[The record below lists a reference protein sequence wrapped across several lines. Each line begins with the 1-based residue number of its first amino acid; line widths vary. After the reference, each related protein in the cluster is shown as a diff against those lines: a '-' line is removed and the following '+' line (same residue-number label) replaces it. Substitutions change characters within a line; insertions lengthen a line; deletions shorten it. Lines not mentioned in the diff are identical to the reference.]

1 MRPGWR
7 LTVPAP
13 DHYPRPTVA
22 VQHQGTSIRT
32 PDSAA
37 GPGNDPLDAD
47 ELDALAHAPP
57 VVAVVVTHD
66 PGPWLEEC
74 LASLGAQD
82 YPNFSVLV
90 IDTASADDPLPR
102 IAAVL
107 PDAYVR
113 HLGENP
119 GFGAAA
125 NEVLEV
131 VEGASFYAFCHD
143 DVLLD
148 PSAIRALV
156 EEAFRSNAGVVGPKL
171 VSWGRPEAL
180 LQVGLSSDKTGVLTP
195 LVERGEL
202 DQEQHDRVRDVFAIP
217 GACTLVRADLFASID
232 GFDPAITYLGDD
244 LDLCWRAHV
253 AGARVVVVPA
263 ARVQHREE
271 LQARR
276 GVDDRRR
283 LFARHRLRTMLTC
296 YGPFH
301 LVRVLPQAAL
311 FTLIEAIYA
320 LAAGRMAQSAD
331 VLSAWS
337 WNARRLGEIRRRR
350 RALRAVRG
358 LRDGEIRRLQGRG
371 SARLT
376 SFLRG
381 ELGRGDRVRTSL
393 AEAGRDLAGSLQAGP
408 RRAAVMAFVVVALI
422 VAIGSRELV
431 GERLPS
437 FASLAAFDRGPFSLL
452 SEYARGWRSAGLGS
466 EAPAPTAY
474 ALLGLAGT
482 LLLGGMGL
490 LQQVLVLGCLP
501 AGLMGAWRLTRSLGS
516 PRARAVGLV
525 VYAVAPLPYDAL
537 GRGRWDGLILYAA
550 APWILS
556 RLLTATG
563 EEPFDRSDLGPDADV
578 APRRLLRPILSLGL
592 LVALVA
598 AFIPLV
604 VVLVPV
610 LALALVLG
618 SLLTRGGRGSVRLLT
633 VACGASVLALA
644 LHLPWSLTFLPGNGG
659 WSAMAGVGV
668 LGGNDLGVGQLLR
681 LETGNVGL
689 SALGWAVPLAG
700 ALALFIGRG
709 WRFSWAVRSWMV
721 AIACW
726 ALVWAGERDL
736 IGLAMPSAELLVAP
750 AAAALAL
757 AAALGMVAFE
767 RDLSGYGFGLR
778 QVASLVA
785 AGGVLLATVPVAVT
799 AIDGDWG
806 VPDSDFTRTLSFLED
821 EEVADAG
828 AFRVLWLGAAGVLP
842 VAGHRLSDDLS
853 YGLSDDGRSGVSE
866 RWASPTGPTALVGE
880 ALRLAADGRTERLG
894 RLLGPLGIR
903 YLVLAERSA
912 PARSE
917 TAVNPLPEGIS
928 ATLAQQLDLRG
939 IDVDPALTIYQN
951 DAWVPERA
959 ALAAAEG
966 TDVAAVLRA
975 PEPFEATVGLDLSAS
990 IPVLAGSS
998 SVTRFRGD
1006 VPAGTVYLAEAASP
1020 RWQLESGGEVAQ
1032 RSTAFGWANAFA
1044 VEQPGEATLR
1054 YRTSPVR
1061 WLAIAGQAL
1070 LWLVVVAAV
1079 VRLRTADEAGA

>member
-1 MRPGWR
+1 
-7 LTVPAP
+7 
-13 DHYPRPTVA
+13 VA
-22 VQHQGTSIRT
+22 VQHQRTSVGVPEPT
-32 PDSAA
+32 SGATT
-37 GPGNDPLDAD
+37 GDAFD
-47 ELDALAHAPP
+47 AEELDAIAHAPP

-74 LASLGAQD
+74 LASLGTQD
-82 YPNFSVLV
+82 YPNLSVLV
-90 IDTASADDPLPR
+90 VDTASTEDPLPR
-102 IAAVL
+102 IAATL

-113 HLGENP
+113 HLDANP

-125 NEVLEV
+125 NEVLAV

-143 DVLLD
+143 DILLD

-171 VSWGRPEAL
+171 VEWGSPEAL
-180 LQVGLSSDKTGVLTP
+180 LQVGLSADKTGVLTP

-217 GACTLVRADLFASID
+217 GACTLVRTDLFASLD

-271 LQARR
+271 LQTRR

-311 FTLIEAIYA
+311 FTLIEAVYA
-320 LAAGRMAQSAD
+320 LAAGRPAQSAE
-331 VLSAWS
+331 VLGAWT
-337 WNARRLGEIRRRR
+337 WNGRRLGEIRQRRR
-350 RALRAVRG
+350 SLRAVRG

-393 AEAGRDLAGSLQAGP
+393 AVAGRDLAGSLQAGP
-408 RRAAVMAFVVVALI
+408 RRAAITACVVVAVM
-422 VAIGSRELV
+422 VAIGTRELV
-431 GERLPS
+431 GERLPA
-437 FASLAAFDRGPFSLL
+437 FANLAEFDRGPLSLL

-466 EAPAPTAY
+466 EAPAPTAF
-474 ALLGLAGT
+474 ALLGLLGT
-482 LLLGGMGL
+482 VLLGGMGL

-501 AGLMGAWRLTRSLGS
+501 AGLVGVWRLTRFLDS

-525 VYAVAPLPYDAL
+525 VYAVAPLSYDAL
-537 GRGRWDGLILYAA
+537 ARGRWDGLILYAA
-550 APWILS
+550 APWILA

-563 EEPFDRSDLGPDADV
+563 EAPFDRSGSGSDG
-578 APRRLLRPILSLGL
+578 RRAGIGRSLRPVLSLGL
-592 LVALVA
+592 LLAVVA
-598 AFIPLV
+598 AFVPLV

-618 SLLTRGGRGSVRLLT
+618 AVLTRGGRGTL
-633 VACGASVLALA
+633 VALAVAGGASMVALVM
-644 LHLPWSLTFLPGNGG
+644 HLPWSLTFLPGNGG
-659 WSAMAGVGV
+659 WSAMAGIGA
-668 LGGNDLGVGQLLR
+668 LGGSDLGVGELLR
-681 LETGNVGL
+681 LETGIESL
-689 SALGWAVPLAG
+689 SALGWVVPLAG

-709 WRFSWAVRSWMV
+709 WRLAWAVRAWTV
-721 AIACW
+721 AVTCW
-726 ALVWAGERDL
+726 ALVWAGGRDL
-736 IGLAMPSAELLVAP
+736 LGLPMPSAEVLVAP

-757 AAALGMVAFE
+757 AAALGVVAFE

-778 QVASLVA
+778 QVASLIA
-785 AGGVLLATVPVAVT
+785 AGGVVLATVPVAVT
-799 AIDGDWG
+799 AVDGDWG
-806 VPDSDFTRTLSFLED
+806 VPDSDFTRTLSFMED
-821 EEVADAG
+821 GEVAGAG
-828 AFRVLWLGAAGVLP
+828 AFRVLWLGAPEVLP
-842 VAGHRLSDDLS
+842 VAGETMDNSLA
-853 YGLSDDGRSGVSE
+853 YGLSENGPPGIAD
-866 RWASPTGPTALVGE
+866 RWASPPGASDLVGE
-880 ALRLAADGRTERLG
+880 ALRLAADGRTARLG

-917 TAVNPLPEGIS
+917 TAVRLPPAGVA

-939 IDVDPALTIYQN
+939 IDVDPALTIYEN

-959 ALAAAEG
+959 ALAASGSA
-966 TDVAAVLRA
+966 DVAAAVA
-975 PEPFEATVGLDLSAS
+975 ATEPFDATVGLDLSPS
-990 IPVLAGSS
+990 SPVLDGAASA
-998 SVTRFRGD
+998 VRFRGD
-1006 VPAGTVYLAEAASP
+1006 VPAGTVYLAEAASS
-1020 RWQLESGGEVAQ
+1020 RWVLESEGEVAERQ
-1032 RSTAFGWANAFA
+1032 TAFGWANAFT
-1044 VEQPGEATLR
+1044 VDQPGEATLR
-1054 YRTSPVR
+1054 YRTSPLR
-1061 WLAIAGQAL
+1061 WLAVAGQAL
-1070 LWLVVVAAV
+1070 VWLAMVGAV
-1079 VRLRTADEAGA
+1079 VRFRRPAPAARS

>member
-1 MRPGWR
+1 
-7 LTVPAP
+7 
-13 DHYPRPTVA
+13 VA
-22 VQHQGTSIRT
+22 VQHQRTSVGAPEPT
-32 PDSAA
+32 SGATT
-37 GPGNDPLDAD
+37 GDASD
-47 ELDALAHAPP
+47 DEELDSIAHAPP

-74 LASLGAQD
+74 LGSLGAQD
-82 YPNFSVLV
+82 YPNLSILV
-90 IDTASADDPLPR
+90 VDAASATDPLPR
-102 IAAVL
+102 IADAL

-113 HLGENP
+113 HLGANP

-125 NEVLEV
+125 NEVLAV

-143 DVLLD
+143 DVFLD

-171 VSWGRPEAL
+171 VEWGSTEAL
-180 LQVGLSSDKTGVLTP
+180 LQVGLSVDKTGVLTP

-217 GACTLVRADLFASID
+217 GACTLVRSDLFTSLG

-271 LQARR
+271 LETRR

-283 LFARHRLRTMLTC
+283 LFARHRLRTMLIC

-320 LAAGRMAQSAD
+320 LAAGRPAQSAE
-331 VLSAWS
+331 VLGAWT
-337 WNARRLGEIRRRR
+337 WNARRLGEIRQRRR
-350 RALRAVRG
+350 DLAAVRG
-358 LRDGEIRRLQGRG
+358 LGDGEIRRLQGRG

-408 RRAAVMAFVVVALI
+408 RRMAILACLVVAVMVA
-422 VAIGSRELV
+422 VGTRELV
-431 GERLPS
+431 GERLPA
-437 FASLAAFDRGPFSLL
+437 FASLADFDRGPFSLL

-466 EAPAPTAY
+466 EAPAPTAF

-482 LLLGGMGL
+482 VLFGGMGL
-490 LQQVLVLGCLP
+490 LQQILVLGCLP
-501 AGLMGAWRLTRSLGS
+501 AGLVGAWRLTRFLGS
-516 PRARAVGLV
+516 LRARAVGLV
-525 VYAVAPLPYDAL
+525 VYAVAPLSYDAL
-537 GRGRWDGLILYAA
+537 ARGRWDGLILYAA

-556 RLLTATG
+556 RLLVATG
-563 EEPFDRSDLGPDADV
+563 EAPFDGSESGLDGGAGPRGWLRSTLP
-578 APRRLLRPILSLGL
+578 LGL

-598 AFIPLV
+598 AFVPLV

-610 LALALVLG
+610 VALALVLG
-618 SLLTRGGRGSVRLLT
+618 SLLTQGGRGTLSGLT
-633 VACGASVLALA
+633 VACGASVMALV
-644 LHLPWSLTFLPGNGG
+644 LHLPWSLTFLPGSGG
-659 WSAMAGVGV
+659 WTAMAGIAA
-668 LGGNDLGVGQLLR
+668 LGGNDLGVGELLR
-681 LETGNVGL
+681 LETGIESL
-689 SALGWAVPLAG
+689 STLGWAVPLAG

-709 WRFSWAVRSWMV
+709 WRLAWAVRVWTV
-721 AIACW
+721 AVVCW
-726 ALVWAGERDL
+726 ALVWAGGR
-736 IGLAMPSAELLVAP
+736 GLTGVPLPAAEVLVAP

-778 QVASLVA
+778 QVASLIA
-785 AGGVLLATVPVAVT
+785 AGGVILATVPVAVT

-806 VPDSDFTRTLSFLED
+806 VPDSDFTRTLSFMDDD
-821 EEVADAG
+821 EVTAAG
-828 AFRVLWLGAAGVLP
+828 AFRVLWLGAPDVLP
-842 VAGHRLSDDLS
+842 VAGQRVGDGLA
-853 YGLSDDGRSGVSE
+853 YGLSENGPPGIDD
-866 RWASPTGPTALVGE
+866 RWASPGGATDLVGE
-880 ALRLAADGRTERLG
+880 ALRLAADGRTGRLG

-912 PARSE
+912 PARSG
-917 TAVNPLPEGIS
+917 TTVRMPPEGVA
-928 ATLAQQLDLRG
+928 ATLAQQLDLRS
-939 IDVDPALTIYQN
+939 IDVDPALTIYEN
-951 DAWVPERA
+951 DAWVPVRA
-959 ALAAAEG
+959 ALAAAG
-966 TDVAAVLRA
+966 GGDVDGAVSA
-975 PEPFEATVGLDLSAS
+975 SEPFEATVGLDLSAS
-990 IPVLAGSS
+990 SPVLDGSPS
-998 SVTRFRGD
+998 GVRFRGD
-1006 VPAGTVYLAEAASP
+1006 VPAGTVYMAEAASP
-1020 RWQLESGGEVAQ
+1020 RWQLESGGEVAE
-1032 RSTAFGWANAFA
+1032 RESAFGWANAFSVA
-1044 VEQPGEATLR
+1044 EAGEATLR
-1054 YRTSPVR
+1054 YRTSPLR

-1070 LWLVVVAAV
+1070 LWLVAVAAV
-1079 VRLRTADEAGA
+1079 TRRRRPTPSGRP

>member
-1 MRPGWR
+1 LAGEE
-7 LTVPAP
+7 
-13 DHYPRPTVA
+13 HYPRLTVA
-22 VQHQGTSIRT
+22 VQHQGTSVGAPEPT
-32 PDSAA
+32 SGATA
-37 GPGNDPLDAD
+37 GDASAD
-47 ELDALAHAPP
+47 EEIDSIAHAPP

-74 LASLGAQD
+74 LASFGAQD
-82 YPNFSVLV
+82 YPNLSVLV
-90 IDTASADDPLPR
+90 VDAASSVDPLPR
-102 IAAVL
+102 IAAAL

-113 HLGENP
+113 HLATNA

-125 NEVLEV
+125 NEVLAV

-171 VSWGRPEAL
+171 VQWGRPEAL
-180 LQVGLSSDKTGVLTP
+180 LQVGLSADKTGVLTP

-217 GACTLVRADLFASID
+217 GACTLVRTDLFASLG

-311 FTLIEAIYA
+311 FTLIEVLYA
-320 LAAGRMAQSAD
+320 LAAGRMAQSAE
-331 VLSAWS
+331 VLGAWS

-358 LRDGEIRRLQGRG
+358 LRDREIRRLQGRG

-408 RRAAVMAFVVVALI
+408 RRVAIVACVVVAVM
-422 VAIGSRELV
+422 VAVGTRELV
-431 GERLPS
+431 GERLPA
-437 FASLAAFDRGPFSLL
+437 FAGLAEFDRGPFSLL
-452 SEYARGWRSAGLGS
+452 GEYARGWRSAGLGS
-466 EAPAPTAY
+466 EAPAPTAF

-482 LLLGGMGL
+482 VLVGGMGL
-490 LQQVLVLGCLP
+490 LQQILVLGCLP
-501 AGLMGAWRLTRSLGS
+501 AGLVGAWRLTRFLGS

-537 GRGRWDGLILYAA
+537 ARGRWDGLILYAA
-550 APWILS
+550 APWVLS
-556 RLLTATG
+556 RLLAATG
-563 EEPFDRSDLGPDADV
+563 EAPFERRKGDGDRPNV
-578 APRRLLRPILSLGL
+578 WPTLSLGIL
-592 LVALVA
+592 LAVVA
-598 AFIPLV
+598 AFVPLV
-604 VVLVPV
+604 VFFVPV
-610 LALALVLG
+610 IALALVLG
-618 SLLTRGGRGSVRLLT
+618 SLLTRGGWGTFRALGI
-633 VACGASVLALA
+633 ACGASVVALV
-644 LHLPWSLTFLPGNGG
+644 LHLPWSLSFLPVSGG
-659 WSAMAGVGV
+659 WAAMAGVGA
-668 LGGNDLGVGQLLR
+668 LGGTDLGVGALLR
-681 LETGNVGL
+681 LETGTVGL
-689 SALGWAVPLAG
+689 SALGWAVPVAG

-709 WRFSWAVRSWMV
+709 WRLAWAVRAWTV
-721 AIACW
+721 AVVCW
-726 ALVWAGERDL
+726 ALVWAGGR
-736 IGLAMPSAELLVAP
+736 GLTGLPMPAPEVLVAP

-778 QVASLVA
+778 QVASLIA
-785 AGGVLLATVPVAVT
+785 AGAVVVATVPVAVT

-806 VPDSDFTRTLSFLED
+806 VPDSDFTRTLSFMED
-821 EEVADAG
+821 DEVAAAG
-828 AFRVLWLGAAGVLP
+828 AFRVLWLGAPEVLP
-842 VAGHRLSDDLS
+842 VAGHTVGDGVA
-853 YGLSDDGRSGVSE
+853 YGLSDNGPPGIDD
-866 RWASPTGPTALVGE
+866 RWATPSGANDLVGE
-880 ALRLAADGRTERLG
+880 ALRLAADGRSERLG

-917 TAVNPLPEGIS
+917 TAVRLAPEGVA
-928 ATLAQQLDLRG
+928 ATLNQQLDLRR
-939 IDVDPALTIYQN
+939 IDVDPALGIYEN
-951 DAWVPERA
+951 DAWVPVRSS
-959 ALAAAEG
+959 LAAAG
-966 TDVAAVLRA
+966 AADVSAAVSA
-975 PEPFEATVGLDLSAS
+975 PEPFPATVGLDLSPS
-990 IPVLAGSS
+990 SPVLDGSTS
-998 SVTRFRGD
+998 GVRFRGD
-1006 VPAGTVYLAEAASP
+1006 VPAGTLYVAEAASP
-1020 RWQLESGGEVAQ
+1020 RWQLESGGEVAP

-1044 VEQPGEATLR
+1044 VDEPGEARLR

-1061 WLAIAGQAL
+1061 WLAVAGQAL
-1070 LWLVVVAAV
+1070 VWLLALSALA
-1079 VRLRTADEAGA
+1079 RLRRRATVPRP